1 LFVVIIIVVVVVVV
15 CCSQDPAV
23 NGTMN
28 AMKAASDAGIKLVVL
43 TSSMA
48 AVTDEPIKGK
58 VFDENDWNQKSTLS
72 RNPYY
77 LSKTLAERA
86 AWKFVEE
93 LPADKK
99 MKLVVINVSVSPT
112 ALLFQ
117 QRHQH
122 HNDINENLLFFHTK
136 Q

>member
-1 LFVVIIIVVVVVVV
+1 
-15 CCSQDPAV
+15 
-23 NGTMN
+23 
-28 AMKAASDAGIKLVVL
+28 VVL

-99 MKLVVINVSVSPT
+99 MKLVVINVSVPFSKSPS
-112 ALLFQ
+112 
-117 QRHQH
+117 
-122 HNDINENLLFFHTK
+122 FFVCLEK
-136 Q
+136 QPTTQPTNQSKQ